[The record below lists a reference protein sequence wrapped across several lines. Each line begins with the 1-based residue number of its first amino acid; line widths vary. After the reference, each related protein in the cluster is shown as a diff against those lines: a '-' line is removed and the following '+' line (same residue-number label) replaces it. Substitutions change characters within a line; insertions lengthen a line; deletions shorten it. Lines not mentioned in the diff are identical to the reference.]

1 MISVILLTH
10 NYANFL
16 SDCLDSINK
25 NDNSLIGEIIIIN
38 DNSSDNTD
46 EIVSQYKSQNSKIR
60 YFKTKFLSLNKSYNF
75 AIAKSKFEFITKI
88 DADDTIDH
96 NFFYNF
102 FYELKK
108 KDYDFIFGDIRL
120 INKLGKFISVR
131 KQNKNFINSYLKYPL
146 GSGTIFK
153 KKIWESIG
161 GFDENIKYQDD
172 YDFWLKIRKLK
183 DIKIGHLSEECY
195 NYRIHDKNM
204 SKNIFKKNLTKIIVL
219 IRSFL

>member
-25 NDNSLIGEIIIIN
+25 NDSSLIGEIIIIN

-46 EIVSQYKSQNSKIR
+46 EIVSLYKSQNTKIR

-88 DADDTIDH
+88 DADDTVD
-96 NFFYNF
+96 NKFFFNL

-120 INKLGKFISVR
+120 IDKLGKFISVR
-131 KQNKNFINSYLKYPL
+131 KQNEDFINSYFRYPL

-183 DIKIGHLSEECY
+183 DIKIGHLPAECY

-204 SKNIFKKNLTKIIVL
+204 SKNIFKKNLTKMFVL
-219 IRSFL
+219 IRNFI

>member
-25 NDNSLIGEIIIIN
+25 NDTSLIGEIIIIN

-75 AIAKSKFEFITKI
+75 AVAKSKFEFITKI
-88 DADDTIDH
+88 DADDTIDDNFFH
-96 NFFYNF
+96 NFFY
-102 FYELKK
+102 EIKK
-108 KDYDFIFGDIRL
+108 KNYDFIFGDIRL
-120 INKLGKFISVR
+120 INRLGKFISIR

-172 YDFWLKIRKLK
+172 YDFWLKIKKLK
-183 DIKIGHLSEECY
+183 GIKIGHLPKESY

-204 SKNIFKKNLTKIIVL
+204 SKNFFKKNLTKMFVL

>member
-25 NDNSLIGEIIIIN
+25 NDTSLIGEIIIIN

-75 AIAKSKFEFITKI
+75 AVTKSKFEFITKI
-88 DADDTIDH
+88 DADDTIDD

-102 FYELKK
+102 FYEVKK
-108 KDYDFIFGDIRL
+108 KNYDFIFGDIRL
-120 INKLGKFISVR
+120 IDKFGKLISIR
-131 KQNKNFINSYLKYPL
+131 KQNKNFINSYLKYPV

-172 YDFWLKIRKLK
+172 FDFWLKIKKLK
-183 DIKIGHLSEECY
+183 NIKIGHLSKECY

-204 SKNIFKKNLTKIIVL
+204 SKNFFKKNLTKIFVL

>member
-25 NDNSLIGEIIIIN
+25 NDTSLIGEIIIIN

-75 AIAKSKFEFITKI
+75 AVTKSKFEFITKI
-88 DADDTIDH
+88 DADDTIDD

-102 FYELKK
+102 FYEVKK
-108 KDYDFIFGDIRL
+108 KKLRFYFWRYK
-120 INKLGKFISVR
+120 IN
-131 KQNKNFINSYLKYPL
+131 
-146 GSGTIFK
+146 
-153 KKIWESIG
+153 
-161 GFDENIKYQDD
+161 
-172 YDFWLKIRKLK
+172 
-183 DIKIGHLSEECY
+183 
-195 NYRIHDKNM
+195 
-204 SKNIFKKNLTKIIVL
+204 
-219 IRSFL
+219 

>member
-25 NDNSLIGEIIIIN
+25 NDTSLIGEIIIIN

-75 AIAKSKFEFITKI
+75 AVTKSKFEFITKI
-88 DADDTIDH
+88 DADDTIDD

-102 FYELKK
+102 FL
-108 KDYDFIFGDIRL
+108 
-120 INKLGKFISVR
+120 
-131 KQNKNFINSYLKYPL
+131 
-146 GSGTIFK
+146 
-153 KKIWESIG
+153 
-161 GFDENIKYQDD
+161 
-172 YDFWLKIRKLK
+172 
-183 DIKIGHLSEECY
+183 
-195 NYRIHDKNM
+195 
-204 SKNIFKKNLTKIIVL
+204 
-219 IRSFL
+219 